1 MSKSLP
7 KLNVNF
13 KDPAIWLATWFG
25 CGLMRPAPGTWGTLG
40 GLPVGILIY
49 AMGGWMGLS
58 VAVVLVSLIGLWAAG
73 RFEAQS
79 GEHDNSAIVIDEV
92 AGVWIALIPAALYTP
107 YVVSAFLLFR
117 FFDILKP
124 WPVSWAD
131 KKLPGAL
138 GVMIDDIIAGIFAAL
153 VIAGARYAGI
163 G

>member
-1 MSKSLP
+1 MH

-40 GLPVGILIY
+40 GLPIGVLIY
-49 AMGGWMGLS
+49 AFGGWMALCL
-58 VAVVLVSLIGLWAAG
+58 AVVIVSALGYWAAG
-73 RFEAQS
+73 RFEKQT
-79 GEHDNSAIVIDEV
+79 GEHDSGAIVIDEV
-92 AGVWIALIPAALYTP
+92 AGVWIALIPAGLSIP
-107 YVVSAFLLFR
+107 YVIAAFVLFR

-124 WPVSWAD
+124 WPISWAD

-138 GVMIDDIIAGIFAAL
+138 GVMTDDIIAGIFAAL
-153 VIAGARYAGI
+153 IIAGASYAGL